1 MVCSIWFIKMNDI
14 IPITFSYMQDGDS
27 QCVIVSGESGAGKT
41 VTAKY
46 IMNYITK
53 VTGGGE
59 DIQRVKRVIM
69 ESNPLLEAFGNAK
82 TCRNN
87 NSSRFG
93 KYCEIQFSRVRTCIF
108 YFVWVWFY
116 FQKKSAFSS
125 VTCFDTLCMYILFL
139 LYSVPYS
146 ASTAGCVLSLEHT
159 HTRTHTYTHTRA
171 RAHTSRTHAR
181 THTPL
186 PPPLT
191 LPCMVFRARACF
203 RLGNRTAAGFQTFCL
218 RNRVSYRKTQTNAT
232 FTFFIRFAR
241 VRLQKRKR
249 RWG

>member
-1 MVCSIWFIKMNDI
+1 MNDI

-108 YFVWVWFY
+108 YFVWV
-116 FQKKSAFSS
+116 
-125 VTCFDTLCMYILFL
+125 
-139 LYSVPYS
+139 
-146 ASTAGCVLSLEHT
+146 
-159 HTRTHTYTHTRA
+159 
-171 RAHTSRTHAR
+171 
-181 THTPL
+181 
-186 PPPLT
+186 
-191 LPCMVFRARACF
+191 
-203 RLGNRTAAGFQTFCL
+203 
-218 RNRVSYRKTQTNAT
+218 
-232 FTFFIRFAR
+232 
-241 VRLQKRKR
+241 
-249 RWG
+249 